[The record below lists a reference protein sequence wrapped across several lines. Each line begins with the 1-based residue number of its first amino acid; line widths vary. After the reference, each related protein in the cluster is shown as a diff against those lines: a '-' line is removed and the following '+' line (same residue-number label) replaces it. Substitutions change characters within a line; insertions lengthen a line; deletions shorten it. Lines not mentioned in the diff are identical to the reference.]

1 MLIFKIVW
9 TTLFVALGLTR
20 VFIGRRELKSKRYST
35 WIGVTDLT
43 IGIVFCLCPI
53 IFWFV

>member
-9 TTLFVALGLTR
+9 TILFVALGLTR

-35 WIGVTDLT
+35 WIGMTDLT
-43 IGIVFCLCPI
+43 IGIVYCLYSI
-53 IFWFV
+53 IFWLV